1 MKNTSMCVMKS
12 KQRDIF
18 RAGPIGDI
26 VYAWQTPPTKTGF
39 IFFYYIFCRT
49 FQGIALKATKYSYIH
64 NAIKFQD
71 LMHLSW
77 QR

>member
-39 IFFYYIFCRT
+39 IFFIISFAVR
-49 FQGIALKATKYSYIH
+49 FRGLH
-64 NAIKFQD
+64 
-71 LMHLSW
+71 
-77 QR
+77 